1 MLKSKYL
8 LALSFL
14 LIPNITFAQVVYVD
28 EVDTYEFVRPLYIYS
43 EKNVNDK
50 TNYTRIREDGAESES
65 WEEAYANFKKSL
77 TDNYGLSYSIDG
89 SILGQ
94 RGAPNGK
101 GTAIQFQLYPTIS
114 WQAYNGEYGTGTL
127 NVAYNPVRYW
137 NSTSGEDLSNNIN
150 VISSVNDST
159 TKSNTF
165 SDLNFTHQ
173 FSGSLNWLAIT
184 VGQFGISAFDGTSYD
199 SNQQVNFLNY
209 ALSQNASSSYPSA
222 SLGAYLTF
230 TLNPEWQ
237 IIAGMQDA
245 HNINGTSISSSD
257 FGKGK
262 YTSFAS
268 LSFTPT
274 IKDLGSGEYSILV
287 FNQPSVEEQRG
298 TSNGFSIN
306 VEQMLNDTYGLF
318 GRVSA
323 TYNSPEEINQTY
335 VIGGVMNNPL
345 NRNQLDQI
353 GLATS
358 INKVNKEV
366 VGDDTRD
373 YETVLEAYWAWGIG
387 NWLTITPDLQF
398 YIHPALDKNEDTA
411 TVASIRTTF
420 MF

>member
-8 LALSFL
+8 LLISF
-14 LIPNITFAQVVYVD
+14 LIPNIAFSQIVYIN
-28 EVDTYEFVRPLYIYS
+28 EVDTYEYEMPIHTYS

-50 TNYTRIREDGAESES
+50 TKYTKIREEGAQAES

-77 TDNYGLSYSIDG
+77 QEDFGLSYSLTS

-94 RGAPNGK
+94 RGTPHGK

-127 NVAYNPVRYW
+127 NVAYNPTRYW

-150 VISSVNDST
+150 VVSAINDST
-159 TKSNTF
+159 TKGNTF

-184 VGQFGISAFDGTSYD
+184 VGQFGLSAFDGTSYD

-209 ALSQNASSSYPSA
+209 ALSQNATSSYPTA
-222 SLGAYLTF
+222 SLGTYLTF

-245 HNINGTSISSSD
+245 NNINGTSISSSD
-257 FGKGK
+257 FGKGD

-268 LSFTPT
+268 LSYTPT
-274 IKDLGSGEYSILV
+274 FKNLGSGEYSILV

-306 VEQMLNDTYGLF
+306 AEQVLNDTYAIF
-318 GRVSA
+318 GRISA
-323 TYNSPEEINQTY
+323 VKNSPEEINQTY
-335 VIGGVMNNPL
+335 VIGGIMNNPFK
-345 NRNQLDQI
+345 RNQLDQI
-353 GLATS
+353 GLAAS
-358 INKVNKEV
+358 LNKVNKDV
-366 VGDDTRD
+366 VGSQARN
-373 YETVLEAYWAWGIG
+373 YETVFETYWAVGVG
-387 NWLTITPDLQF
+387 NWLTITPDFQF
-398 YIHPALDKNEDTA
+398 YIHPALDQSQNFA
-411 TVASIRTTF
+411 TVSSIRTTF